1 MGKIPGWNQLR
12 KEYADKPVVFVAV
25 NSGNP
30 KSEVEAYAKSNKFE
44 WPILVDE
51 RNETEKQLGFT
62 ISLQNIYQAA
72 LLSPEGKVSR
82 VAAEV
87 AAMKTAIERELPG
100 AKWTFDGLQ
109 IPPKLKALAA
119 EMELGVYDAIPQLAS
134 SKDEA
139 AQAMYA
145 KLTPIAEKGIE
156 RAKALEADGRKGAAY
171 FEYMKVATW
180 FKKTEFEKTS
190 TSAMAA
196 LKKEKPVQDE
206 IAARQMLE
214 QARALAATGKK
225 GDAATSQAMIAAMKK
240 KYPETEAAKEA
251 K

>member
-82 VAAEV
+82 VAADV
-87 AAMKTAIERELPG
+87 AAMKSAIERELPN

-109 IPPKLKALAA
+109 IPAKFKAAA
-119 EMELGVYDAIPQLAS
+119 ADLELGVYDAIPQLAS
-134 SKDEA
+134 SKDET

-156 RAKALEADGRKGAAY
+156 RAKALEGEGRKGAAY
-171 FEYMKVATW
+171 FEYLKVASW
-180 FKKTEFEKTS
+180 FKKTDFEKTA

-214 QARALAATGKK
+214 QAKALAASGKK
-225 GDAATSQAMIAAMKK
+225 GDVATSQALIAALKK

>member
-1 MGKIPGWNQLR
+1 MNKIPGWNQLR
-12 KEYADKPVVFVAV
+12 KDFADKPVVFVAV

-30 KSEVEAYAKSNKFE
+30 KTEVEAYAKSNKFE

-51 RNETEKQLGFT
+51 RNETEKQLGIT

-72 LLSPEGKVSR
+72 LVSPEGKVSR

-87 AAMKTAIERELPG
+87 AGMKAAIERELPN
-100 AKWTFDGLQ
+100 AKWTFDGLP
-109 IPPKLKALAA
+109 IPAKLKALAA
-119 EMELGVYDAIPQLAS
+119 DVELGIYDAIPQLAS

-145 KLTPIAEKGIE
+145 KLTPVAEGGLE
-156 RAKALEADGRKGAAY
+156 RAKALEAEGRKGAAY
-171 FEYMKVATW
+171 FAYLKVATW
-180 FKKTEFEKTS
+180 FKKTDFEKTA

-196 LKKEKPVQDE
+196 LKKEKPVHDE
-206 IAARQMLE
+206 IAARQLLE
-214 QARALAATGKK
+214 QARALQASGKK
-225 GDAATSQAMIAAMKK
+225 GDVATAQAMIAALKK
-240 KYPETEAAKEA
+240 KYPDTEAAKEA